1 MKKILVAGAGHGGL
15 SAAINLAKAGYD
27 VTVYEKQKREDMGYN
42 WEDAIELSA
51 FDFAEIAR
59 PPEDIYIKSHHMAY
73 MSPNGQHVLHMP
85 YDKGI
90 GRRVHMER
98 KGLIKHLLSEAE
110 KAGVKLVFEAEII
123 APVFESNKITGM
135 IIKDAE
141 GEKKLT
147 SDLLIDACGLNSP
160 IRLQLPDC
168 CGIVREFEERN
179 IFNAYRVYFDNTDG
193 TITDPAYNVTFFH
206 MDKPGISW
214 TITDEKF
221 VDIIIGKFQMKG
233 KLTMKEV
240 EDSIADFRSRYPFIG
255 EKVLRG
261 GEKIESIPIS
271 RMLPKIVY
279 NGYAA
284 IGDSAG
290 MTIPLSGSGLVLSI
304 MAGKYLSD
312 CVKSIGT
319 AELTEKALWKY
330 EYNYFQE
337 QGQNYLLLDAFK
349 NFFTYVTADD
359 INYILKKKILTEQ
372 QFAVADGEPLVLPL
386 KQIIHIVLNAMP
398 MIRIVPHLVGAL
410 SALPL
415 TPVIAKAMPKEY
427 DEKKFLKWKKLY
439 LSL

>member
-27 VTVYEKQKREDMGYN
+27 VTVYEKQKREEMGYD

-73 MSPNGQHVLHMP
+73 MSPNGKHVLHMP

-110 KAGVKLVFEAEII
+110 KSGVKLVFEADII
-123 APVFESNKITGM
+123 EPIFENNRIAGM
-135 IIKDAE
+135 TVKDAD
-141 GEKKLT
+141 GEKRLE

-160 IRLQLPDC
+160 IRLQLPEC

-179 IFNAYRVYFDNTDG
+179 IFNAYRIYFDNTDG

-304 MAGKYLSD
+304 MAGKYLAD
-312 CVKSIGT
+312 CVKSTVSG
-319 AELTEKALWKY
+319 ELTEKALWKY

-372 QFAVADGEPLVLPL
+372 QFAVADGEPLVLPF